1 MPLSELL
8 PKVLISHSW
17 KDKRE
22 TMIIADG
29 LRELNCAHVWIDFE
43 NMNPGVDIDTELRNK
58 IKKSDFLILVWTDN
72 VLKSENVQQEIK
84 WAVEY
89 GVSVIP
95 CYFQFDEQG
104 DTSKALGEQLRE
116 ITGKNLLWIEFRN
129 HQTGIMEL
137 YSSLQAFEN
146 KRLTKEVKD
155 SFAEKNEILRR
166 MQGYNKYLINYRNVR
181 DKGADRSSWINRIMN
196 EVEVLKNSGNKE
208 LTDQFISGLYNLEK
222 SDPEAF
228 RVLKPKLDA
237 YFSKKDNNTGEGLF
251 NYSIPASVQQPFQY
265 SGLENLRMNFHRTIE
280 KEYTVA
286 ASISYLR
293 EKHTHLTDIDKTE
306 LIQNIINVTA
316 DGLNLLNQA
325 CVFAQQEGLLQHF
338 LPVLD
343 YVTSYYFETDDIRD
357 DSLGLVGW
365 VDDSY
370 LCFSALQQINHIYYT
385 KFGVLL
391 INMDLNPYLQFLL
404 QNMEREEIIS
414 LDQILTER
422 ISSIDWNA
430 ILTHL
435 AGISMSNLA
444 GANQPINNAGRQ
456 RSSWG
461 GAWEDEMAE
470 RAARL
475 GISWNY

>member
-1 MPLSELL
+1 MPLSEFL

-29 LRELNCAHVWIDFE
+29 LRELNCANVWIDFE
-43 NMNPGVDIDTELRNK
+43 NMNPGVDINAELKNR
-58 IKKSDFLILVWTDN
+58 IKESDFLILVWTDN
-72 VLKSENVQQEIK
+72 ALKSEHVHQEIK
-84 WAVEY
+84 WAVEF
-89 GVSVIP
+89 GISIIP
-95 CYFQFDEQG
+95 CYFYFDEKG
-104 DTSKALGEQLRE
+104 DISNALVTKLLEL
-116 ITGKNLLWIEFRN
+116 TGKNLLWIEFRN
-129 HQTGIMEL
+129 HQTAILEL
-137 YSSLQAFEN
+137 YSSLQTVEN
-146 KRLTKEVKD
+146 ERLPKEVKD
-155 SFAEKNEILRR
+155 SFAEKKEVLRR

-181 DKGADRSSWINRIMN
+181 DKGADRDSWINRIMN
-196 EVEVLKNSGNKE
+196 EVEALKNSGNRE
-208 LTDQFISGLYNLEK
+208 LTDQFISSLYKLEK

-237 YFSKKDNNTGEGLF
+237 YFSEKDEETKENLF
-251 NYSIPASVQQPFQY
+251 NYSIPASVLQPFQY
-265 SGLENLRMNFHRTIE
+265 SGLENLRIKFHSTIE
-280 KEYTVA
+280 RENSAA
-286 ASISYLR
+286 ASINYLR
-293 EKHTHLTDIDKTE
+293 EKQPDLTDIEKTE

-325 CVFAQQEGLLQHF
+325 CVFAEKEGLMPHF

-343 YVTSYYFETDDIRD
+343 YVTAYYLEEDDTRND
-357 DSLGLVGW
+357 KLGPIGW

-370 LCFSALQQINHIYYT
+370 LCFSALQQINHIYYSM
-385 KFGVLL
+385 FGVWL
-391 INMDLNPYLQFLL
+391 INVDLNPYLQFLL
-404 QNMEREEIIS
+404 QNLERKEIIA

-444 GANQPINNAGRQ
+444 GAYQPGNNAGSQ

-461 GAWEDEMAE
+461 GTWEDEMAE

-475 GISWNY
+475 GISWNF